1 MIPGSVFSIPADVDY
16 RPNTALFNAVRASL
30 IAGFAP
36 PFKTFQFAA
45 AAGLPGNDPTEI
57 VTSAL
62 NVLGFNL
69 RYTPDLLEHTHG
81 HVPFDNRDVVYA
93 DAGLDQGIQRWAGS
107 PDALNYIETYYTPTA
122 AIRVPVQTVHSNR
135 DPVVPAWHENL
146 YAQRAAEQG
155 TSDLLAQT
163 IVASFGHC
171 AFDDTQVLAAF
182 DQLLARMP

>member
-1 MIPGSVFSIPADVDY
+1 MLNEAIVLAGGLGIRLRSVVSDVPKPMASIGE
-16 RPNTALFNAVRASL
+16 RPFL
-30 IAGFAP
+30 
-36 PFKTFQFAA
+36 
-45 AAGLPGNDPTEI
+45 E
-57 VTSAL
+57 
-62 NVLGFNL
+62 
-69 RYTPDLLEHTHG
+69 YLL
-81 HVPFDNRDVVYA
+81 DRSI
-93 DAGLDQGIQRWAGS
+93 DQGIQRWAGS